1 MPGNSNF
8 RRIEKRS
15 AGFFRACRF
24 FFCLLYLFIMIKQ
37 ILKGYSHLLSSV
49 FKVLF
54 LILFCALTGAAFV
67 FPLWYFATKLP
78 ETYTFCSLIILCA
91 FFLFLAVSKIRSAGF
106 FNTISFFTKF
116 FIIAL
121 AVCSFV
127 LLVFNGK
134 RVFAFIEIPAA
145 LFVYGLV
152 SYALKAK
159 KTK

>member
-1 MPGNSNF
+1 
-8 RRIEKRS
+8 
-15 AGFFRACRF
+15 
-24 FFCLLYLFIMIKQ
+24 MIKQ

-54 LILFCALTGAAFV
+54 LTLVCALTGVAFV

-91 FFLFLAVSKIRSAGF
+91 FFLFLIISKIRSAGF
-106 FNTISFFTKF
+106 FKTISFFTKF
-116 FIIAL
+116 FIIAF
-121 AVCSFV
+121 AVCAFV

-134 RVFAFIEIPAA
+134 RVFAFIEIPVA

-152 SYALKAK
+152 SYALKSE

>member
-1 MPGNSNF
+1 
-8 RRIEKRS
+8 
-15 AGFFRACRF
+15 
-24 FFCLLYLFIMIKQ
+24 MIKQ

-54 LILFCALTGAAFV
+54 LTFVCALTGAAFV
-67 FPLWYFATKLP
+67 FPLWYFATNLP
-78 ETYTFCSLIILCA
+78 ETYTFFSLIILCA
-91 FFLFLAVSKIRSAGF
+91 FFLFLIVSKICSAGF

-127 LLVFNGK
+127 VLVFNGK
-134 RVFAFIEIPAA
+134 RIFAFLEIPLA

>member
-1 MPGNSNF
+1 
-8 RRIEKRS
+8 
-15 AGFFRACRF
+15 
-24 FFCLLYLFIMIKQ
+24 MIKQ

-54 LILFCALTGAAFV
+54 LTLVCALTGAAFV

-91 FFLFLAVSKIRSAGF
+91 FFLFLIISKIRSAGF
-106 FNTISFFTKF
+106 FKTISFFTKF

-121 AVCSFV
+121 AVCAFI

-134 RVFAFIEIPAA
+134 RLFAFIEIPVA
-145 LFVYGLV
+145 LFVYGLI
-152 SYALKAK
+152 SYALKSE